1 MYWLIKNSWIF
12 SLECSF
18 PSFWV
23 LYCYHYFL
31 FYFFYRLLQENHSHL
46 NILLR
51 FVWFYVSAAVAFFF
65 FPVLYWC
72 SLRSNH
78 LLSYLVLF
86 LNIDFCTIFFR
97 TWTLLE
103 MGWWISPNRLRM
115 PDSLEF
121 TQLLLSTDFRMS
133 QYQSTC
139 FKNGTNA
146 NLANCGF
153 I

>member
-51 FVWFYVSAAVAFFF
+51 FVWFYVSAAVAFF

>member
-23 LYCYHYFL
+23 LYCYHHFL

-51 FVWFYVSAAVAFFF
+51 FVWFYVSAAVAFF